1 MVFSSF
7 TFLFLFLPLTVI
19 CTFVLKRITARNAV
33 LCLFSLVFYAWG
45 EPVYILLMLLSIL
58 LNYAAGLAMERWPK
72 RKKAILILMLILN
85 LGAIGF
91 FKYTNFL
98 LSNLNL
104 LFSASLPL
112 TSITLPIGISFY
124 TFQILSY
131 VIDVYRGEY
140 PAQRNLLSLATY
152 ISMFPQLVA
161 GPIVRYGTV
170 EKELKER
177 TVTLK
182 GFADG
187 LARCA
192 VGLAKKVLLANQ
204 MALVADSVFNDPQL
218 LPGAVYWIGA
228 VCYTLQIYFDFS
240 GYSDMAIGMGQM
252 FGFSFPE
259 NFMYPYTASS
269 VTDFWRRW
277 HISLSSWFRE
287 YVYIP
292 LGGNRRGVP
301 RQILNMSIVWLL
313 TGLWHGASWN
323 FVLWGAYYGLLLI
336 LEKHVLARFLQ
347 RLPAFARHILT
358 LLLVVIGWVIF
369 RVDDTAQVQILPVLK
384 SMFSLSGAGTGAYL
398 VSSANALT
406 PLVLLVPAIL
416 CCFPWKD
423 RFIRKYG
430 EKSWYTPVRYALAFV
445 LWILSVAML
454 LGNSYNPF
462 IYFRF

>member
-1 MVFSSF
+1 MVFSGF
-7 TFLFLFLPLTVI
+7 TFLFLFLPLA
-19 CTFVLKRITARNAV
+19 VLCSLPFRNITYRNAV

-45 EPVYILLMLLSIL
+45 EPVYILIMLLSIL
-58 LNYAAGLAMERWPK
+58 LNYAAGLLMERRPHQ
-72 RKKAILILMLILN
+72 KKLILVLMLILN
-85 LGAIGF
+85 LGAIAY
-91 FKYTNFL
+91 FKYADFIL
-98 LSNLNL
+98 GNLNL

-112 TSITLPIGISFY
+112 TRIVLPIGISFY

-140 PAQRNLLSLATY
+140 PAQKNLLSLATY

-170 EKELKER
+170 EKELRER
-177 TVTLK
+177 RVTLS

-192 VGLAKKVLLANQ
+192 FGLAKKVLLANQ
-204 MALVADSVFNDPQL
+204 MALAADCVFDHADS
-218 LPGAVYWIGA
+218 LPGMVYWIGA
-228 VCYTLQIYFDFS
+228 ICYTLQIYFDFS
-240 GYSDMAIGMGQM
+240 GYSDMAIGMGKM

-259 NFMYPYTASS
+259 NFRYPYIASS

-301 RQILNMSIVWLL
+301 RQILNMCIVWLL

-336 LEKHVLARFLQ
+336 LEKHVLEKVLK
-347 RLPAFARHILT
+347 RLPSFVRHLLT
-358 LLLVVIGWVIF
+358 LLLVIVGWVIF
-369 RVDDTAQVQILPVLK
+369 RVEDTGRIFPVLG
-384 SMFSLSGAGTGAYL
+384 SMFSFSLKGTGAFL
-398 VSSANALT
+398 ISESNLLS
-406 PLVLLVPAIL
+406 PLVLLAPAIL

-423 RFIRKYG
+423 LVIQRFG
-430 EKSWYTPVRYALAFV
+430 EKSWLQAVRYILALM
-445 LWILSVAML
+445 LWLLSVSML
-454 LGNSYNPF
+454 LGESYNPF

>member
-7 TFLFLFLPLTVI
+7 TFLFLFLPLTLA
-19 CTFVLKRITARNAV
+19 CTLPLKRVAARNAV
-33 LCLFSLVFYAWG
+33 LCAFSLVFYAWG
-45 EPVYILLMLLSIL
+45 EPVYVLLMLMSIL
-58 LNYAAGLAMERWPK
+58 VNYAAGLAMERWPA
-72 RKKAILILMLILN
+72 RKKLILVITLVLN
-85 LGAIGF
+85 LGAIGY
-91 FKYTNFL
+91 FKYADFL
-98 LSNLNL
+98 LRSLNL
-104 LFSASLPL
+104 LLPEPIPL
-112 TSITLPIGISFY
+112 ANVVLPIGISFY

-177 TVTLK
+177 RVTAE

-192 VGLAKKVLLANQ
+192 FGLGKKVLLANQ
-204 MALVADSVFNDPQL
+204 MALAADKIFNSGEA

-228 VCYTLQIYFDFS
+228 VCYTFQIYFDFS
-240 GYSDMAIGMGQM
+240 GYSDMAIGMGKM
-252 FGFSFPE
+252 LGFSFPE
-259 NFMYPYTASS
+259 NFRYPYTAGS

-301 RQILNMSIVWLL
+301 RQILNMCVVWLL

-336 LEKHVLARFLQ
+336 LEKHVLEKALERVPRFL
-347 RLPAFARHILT
+347 RHILT
-358 LLLVVIGWVIF
+358 LLAVIAGWVIF
-369 RVDDTAQVQILPVLK
+369 RVETPGEAFGVLGA
-384 SMFSLSGAGTGAYL
+384 MFSFSGAGTGAFLISEADAL
-398 VSSANALT
+398 V
-406 PLVLLVPAIL
+406 PLLLLVPAAV
-416 CCFPWKD
+416 CCLPWK
-423 RFIRKYG
+423 
-430 EKSWYTPVRYALAFV
+430 EKIEARWGTTNGYRYRRYILALAV
-445 LWILSVAML
+445 WLLSVAML
-454 LGNSYNPF
+454 LGETYNPF

>member
-7 TFLFLFLPLTVI
+7 TFLFFFLPLTLA
-19 CTFVLKRITARNAV
+19 CTLPLKRVAARNAV
-33 LCLFSLVFYAWG
+33 LCAFSLVFYAWG
-45 EPVYILLMLLSIL
+45 EPVYVLLMLMSIL
-58 LNYAAGLAMERWPK
+58 VNYAAGLAMERWPA
-72 RKKAILILMLILN
+72 RKKLILVITLVLN
-85 LGAIGF
+85 LGAIGY
-91 FKYTNFL
+91 FKYADFL
-98 LSNLNL
+98 LRSLNL
-104 LFSASLPL
+104 LLPEPIPL
-112 TSITLPIGISFY
+112 ANVVLPIGISFY

-177 TVTLK
+177 RVTAE

-192 VGLAKKVLLANQ
+192 FGLGKKVLLANQ
-204 MALVADSVFNDPQL
+204 MALAADKIFNSGEA

-228 VCYTLQIYFDFS
+228 VCYTFQIYFDFS
-240 GYSDMAIGMGQM
+240 GYSDMAIGMGKM
-252 FGFSFPE
+252 LGFSFPE
-259 NFMYPYTASS
+259 NFRYPYTAGS

-301 RQILNMSIVWLL
+301 RQILNMCVVWLL

-336 LEKHVLARFLQ
+336 LEKHVLEKALERVPRFL
-347 RLPAFARHILT
+347 RHILT
-358 LLLVVIGWVIF
+358 LLAVIVGWVIF
-369 RVDDTAQVQILPVLK
+369 RVETPGEAFGVLGA
-384 SMFSLSGAGTGAYL
+384 MFSFSGAGTGAFLISEADAL
-398 VSSANALT
+398 V
-406 PLVLLVPAIL
+406 PLLLLVPAAV
-416 CCFPWKD
+416 CCLPWKEKIEA
-423 RFIRKYG
+423 RWGTTNGYRYG
-430 EKSWYTPVRYALAFV
+430 RYILALAV
-445 LWILSVAML
+445 WLLSVAML
-454 LGNSYNPF
+454 LGETYNPF

>member
-1 MVFSSF
+1 MVFSGF
-7 TFLFLFLPLTVI
+7 TFLFLFLPLSVL
-19 CTFVLKRITARNAV
+19 CTLASRNITWRNAV

-45 EPVYILLMLLSIL
+45 EPVYILLMLASIL
-58 LNYAAGLAMERWPK
+58 VNYAAGLAIERFPK
-72 RKKAILILMLILN
+72 HKKAILVLMLVLN
-85 LGAIGF
+85 LGAIAR
-91 FKYTNFL
+91 FKYADFVL
-98 LSNLNL
+98 ENLNL

-112 TSITLPIGISFY
+112 TRTILPIGISFY

-140 PAQRNLLSLATY
+140 PAQKNLLSLATY

-170 EKELKER
+170 EKELRER
-177 TVTLK
+177 TVTLN

-192 VGLAKKVLLANQ
+192 FGLAKKVLLANQ
-204 MALVADSVFNDPQL
+204 MALAADGIFNSADA

-252 FGFSFPE
+252 FGFAFPE
-259 NFMYPYTASS
+259 NFRYPYTASS
-269 VTDFWRRW
+269 ITDFWRRW

-292 LGGNRRGVP
+292 LGGNRRGVH
-301 RQILNMSIVWLL
+301 RQILNMCVVWLL

-336 LEKHVLARFLQ
+336 LEKHVLERALK
-347 RLPAFARHILT
+347 RLPAFLRHLLT
-358 LLLVVIGWVIF
+358 LLLVVVGWVIF
-369 RVDDTAQVQILPVLK
+369 RVEDTGQIGPVLG
-384 SMFSLSGAGTGAYL
+384 SMFSFSAAGTG
-398 VSSANALT
+398 SFLT
-406 PLVLLVPAIL
+406 AHSDVLSPLLLLVPAAL
-416 CCFPWKD
+416 CCLPWKEYCLRRFGD
-423 RFIRKYG
+423 RPWFR
-430 EKSWYTPVRYALAFV
+430 PVHYLLAFA
-445 LWILSVAML
+445 LWILSVSML
-454 LGNSYNPF
+454 LGESYNPF

>member
-19 CTFVLKRITARNAV
+19 CTFALKRISARNAV

-58 LNYAAGLAMERWPK
+58 LNYVAGLAMERWPK
-72 RKKAILILMLILN
+72 GKRAVLILMLVLN

-104 LFSASLPL
+104 LFSVSLPL
-112 TSITLPIGISFY
+112 TEITLPIGISFY

-131 VIDVYRGEY
+131 VIDVYRGEH

-170 EKELKER
+170 EKELNDR
-177 TVTLK
+177 TVTLT

-204 MALVADSVFNDPQL
+204 MALVADSVFNDPQS

-228 VCYTLQIYFDFS
+228 LCYTLQIYFDFS

-252 FGFSFPE
+252 FGFTFPE

-301 RQILNMSIVWLL
+301 RQVLNMCIVWLL
-313 TGLWHGASWN
+313 TGLWHGAAWN

-336 LEKHVLARFLQ
+336 LEKHVLDRFLQ
-347 RLPAFARHILT
+347 RLPSFVRHALT

-369 RVDDTAQVQILPVLK
+369 RVDDTAQVQLWPVLK
-384 SMFSLSGAGTGAYL
+384 SMFTFSG
-398 VSSANALT
+398 V
-406 PLVLLVPAIL
+406 
-416 CCFPWKD
+416 K
-423 RFIRKYG
+423 G
-430 EKSWYTPVRYALAFV
+430 EF
-445 LWILSVAML
+445 
-454 LGNSYNPF
+454 F
-462 IYFRF
+462 

>member
-1 MVFSSF
+1 MVFSGF
-7 TFLFLFLPLTVI
+7 TFLFIFLPLSVL
-19 CTFVLKRITARNAV
+19 CTLPFRNITWRNAV

-58 LNYAAGLAMERWPK
+58 LNYVAGLAMERYPDH
-72 RKKAILILMLILN
+72 KKPVLIVMLVLN
-85 LGAIGF
+85 LGAIAR
-91 FKYTNFL
+91 FKYADFVL
-98 LSNLNL
+98 ENLNL
-104 LFSASLPL
+104 LFSASLPM
-112 TSITLPIGISFY
+112 TRTILPIGISFY

-131 VIDVYRGEY
+131 VIDVYRGKY
-140 PAQRNLLSLATY
+140 PAQKNLLSLATY

-170 EKELKER
+170 EKDLRER
-177 TVTLK
+177 RVTLNA
-182 GFADG
+182 FADG
-187 LARCA
+187 LVRCA
-192 VGLAKKVLLANQ
+192 FGLAKKVLLANQ
-204 MALVADSVFNDPQL
+204 MALAADCIFNNTDN
-218 LPGAVYWIGA
+218 LPGAIYWIGA

-259 NFMYPYTASS
+259 NFRYPYMASS

-301 RQILNMSIVWLL
+301 RQILNMCIVWLL

-336 LEKHVLARFLQ
+336 LEKHVVEPVLKY
-347 RLPAFARHILT
+347 LPAFVRHLLT
-358 LLLVVIGWVIF
+358 MLLVIVGWVIF
-369 RVDDTAQVQILPVLK
+369 RVESTGQIGPILG
-384 SMFSLSGAGTGAYL
+384 SMFSFSATGTGSFL
-398 VSSANALT
+398 VTHSDALS
-406 PLVLLVPAIL
+406 PLLLLVPAIF
-416 CCFPWKD
+416 CCFPWKESCMR
-423 RFIRKYG
+423 RFGNKT
-430 EKSWYTPVRYALAFV
+430 WYQPVHCLLGFILWV
-445 LWILSVAML
+445 LSIFML
-454 LGNSYNPF
+454 LGESYNPF

>member
-7 TFLFLFLPLTVI
+7 TFLFLFLPLTLA
-19 CTFVLKRITARNAV
+19 CTLPLKRVAARNAV
-33 LCLFSLVFYAWG
+33 LCAFSLVFYAWG
-45 EPVYILLMLLSIL
+45 EPVYVLLMLMSIL
-58 LNYAAGLAMERWPK
+58 VNYAAGLAMERWPA
-72 RKKAILILMLILN
+72 RKKLILVITLVLN
-85 LGAIGF
+85 LGAIGY
-91 FKYTNFL
+91 FKYADFL
-98 LSNLNL
+98 LRSLNL
-104 LFSASLPL
+104 LLPEPIPL
-112 TSITLPIGISFY
+112 ANVVLPIGISFY

-177 TVTLK
+177 RVTAE

-192 VGLAKKVLLANQ
+192 FGLGKKVLLANQ
-204 MALVADSVFNDPQL
+204 MALAADKIFNSGEA

-228 VCYTLQIYFDFS
+228 VCYTFQIYFDFS
-240 GYSDMAIGMGQM
+240 GYSDMAIGMGKM
-252 FGFSFPE
+252 LGFSFPE
-259 NFMYPYTASS
+259 NFRYPYTAGS

-301 RQILNMSIVWLL
+301 RQILNMCVVWLL

-336 LEKHVLARFLQ
+336 LEKHVLEKALERVPRFL
-347 RLPAFARHILT
+347 RHILT
-358 LLLVVIGWVIF
+358 LLAVIVGWVIF
-369 RVDDTAQVQILPVLK
+369 RVETPGEAFGVLGA
-384 SMFSLSGAGTGAYL
+384 MFSFSGAGTGAFLISEADAL
-398 VSSANALT
+398 V
-406 PLVLLVPAIL
+406 PLLLLVPAAV
-416 CCFPWKD
+416 CCLPWKEKIEA
-423 RFIRKYG
+423 RWGTTNGYRYG
-430 EKSWYTPVRYALAFV
+430 RYILALAV
-445 LWILSVAML
+445 WLLSVAML
-454 LGNSYNPF
+454 LGETYNPF